1 MKTITTIIL
10 LAFAVAKV
18 THADPA
24 EWIGKTIPKIDL
36 RTEVSYT
43 NAIIKEVTADG
54 IVIDQAGEEIWISRY
69 ALREEAAKAMGFAD
83 AGIERIEQGL
93 FRVLKVRQ
101 DGSMVVKRHYRE
113 ANSSNTGSFAK
124 LMTQVFETTPEPAH
138 DGDVTYLLIGKTSF
152 AIADREIF
160 QASFVTTQ
168 EVKDVPTVDG
178 NTTALRV
185 VHLLKSSK

>member
-1 MKTITTIIL
+1 MKLITSIIL
-10 LAFAVAKV
+10 AAVAIAEV
-18 THADPA
+18 AHAEPT
-24 EWIGKTIPKIDL
+24 EWLGKTIPKIDL

-43 NAIIKEVTADG
+43 NAKIKEVNADG

-83 AGIERIEQGL
+83 AGIERIEDGL
-93 FRVLKVRQ
+93 FRVLKVRK
-101 DGSMVVKRHYRE
+101 DGSMVVKRHYPE
-113 ANSSNTGSFAK
+113 ANDSNTGSFAK
-124 LMTQVFETTPEPAH
+124 LMRQVSESTPEPAH

-168 EVKDVPTVDG
+168 EVKDVPTADG
-178 NTTALRV
+178 STRALRV
-185 VHLLKSSK
+185 VHLLKSGK